1 MTQSDITIRPMTIDD
16 YDQVYALWEHING
29 FALRSVDDSREGI
42 ARFLDRNP
50 NSSVVAE
57 LNGQVIGSILCGH
70 DGRQGSFYHVCVS
83 PEFRKHGIG
92 RSMVRASLKALADEH
107 VSKVTLVAFSSNEGG
122 NAFWEHIGWTRRPD
136 YNSYE
141 FRLNEN
147 NIIRFVEDAAGE
159 AGNTGE

>member
-16 YDQVYALWEHING
+16 YDQVYALWERISG

-42 ARFLDRNP
+42 ARFLARNP
-50 NSSVVAE
+50 NSSVVAVIDSE
-57 LNGQVIGSILCGH
+57 TIGSILCGH

-83 PEFRKHGIG
+83 PEYRKHGIG
-92 RSMVRASLKALADEH
+92 RDMVRASLRALAEEH

-141 FRLNEN
+141 SRLNEN
-147 NIIRFVEDAAGE
+147 NIIRFVEDVHGVVEDVAE
-159 AGNTGE
+159 

>member
-70 DGRQGSFYHVCVS
+70 DGRQGSGKGRTYRVHLLL
-83 PEFRKHGIG
+83 HGKPLQPG
-92 RSMVRASLKALADEH
+92 SGV
-107 VSKVTLVAFSSNEGG
+107 
-122 NAFWEHIGWTRRPD
+122 
-136 YNSYE
+136 
-141 FRLNEN
+141 
-147 NIIRFVEDAAGE
+147 
-159 AGNTGE
+159 